1 MFLSIIGMFGMP
13 KIPDGRTRTAGPWAD
28 TKILSPFCSSSSVS
42 SHAEA
47 EQEGNIHH
55 PSAKEEAVAMESSN
69 EKNSVS
75 NRHHHD
81 RSYYLQGKGQNRRDC
96 GDLVHSFLVGPNAPL
111 GHWVTAA
118 AVSI

>member
-1 MFLSIIGMFGMP
+1 MP

-55 PSAKEEAVAMESSN
+55 PSYEHPSAEEEAVVMESSN
-69 EKNSVS
+69 KKNSVS
-75 NRHHHD
+75 NRDHHD
-81 RSYYLQGKGQNRRDC
+81 CSYHLQGKDQNRRDC